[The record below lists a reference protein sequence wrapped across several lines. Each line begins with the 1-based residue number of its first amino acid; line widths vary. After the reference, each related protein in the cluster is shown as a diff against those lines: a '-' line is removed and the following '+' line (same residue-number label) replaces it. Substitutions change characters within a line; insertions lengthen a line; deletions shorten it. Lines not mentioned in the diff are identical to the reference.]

1 MKLKQY
7 VDNEELED
15 DAEAEYGV
23 SDDDIIN
30 EDDEE
35 EDEEPTS
42 ISLDSFIY
50 FEEGDDDELL

>member
-7 VDNEELED
+7 VDNGELED

-23 SDDDIIN
+23 SDDVVN
-30 EDDEE
+30 EDEVY

-50 FEEGDDDELL
+50 FEEDDDDELL